1 MFYGSIKDMKTIRH
15 FLDRFAC
22 NDMGFIFDR
31 GFSSYKLLLELKAG
45 GVHYIVPLK
54 RNSKLL
60 PEQFRVQGALV
71 YRKRSVGFSKLVC
84 PPYGFL
90 YLFDDPSI
98 RAVEEHRLLCQVGE
112 GVLSVGEFEVLRRR
126 AGVFG
131 LVSDLD
137 CSAVEVYG
145 RYKDREEVEL
155 CFDVLKNELDADRT
169 YLGCEGAVRGYFVV
183 VLLALR
189 LRFKILGRLRERG
202 LVGELS
208 VREVLFELSKVEL
221 SVEENGR
228 EVFCAFPKRSQE
240 ILDIFSDLIPMGYT

>member
-1 MFYGSIKDMKTIRH
+1 
-15 FLDRFAC
+15 
-22 NDMGFIFDR
+22 MGFIFDR

-45 GVHYIVPLK
+45 KVHYIVPLK

-60 PEQFRVQGALV
+60 PEQFKAQGVLV

-84 PPYGFL
+84 EYGFL

-98 RAVEEHRLLCQVGE
+98 RAVEEHGLLCRVESGE
-112 GVLSVGEFEVLRRR
+112 LSVGEYEVLRRW

-155 CFDVLKNELDADRT
+155 CFDVLKN
-169 YLGCEGAVRGYFVV
+169 
-183 VLLALR
+183 
-189 LRFKILGRLRERG
+189 
-202 LVGELS
+202 
-208 VREVLFELSKVEL
+208 
-221 SVEENGR
+221 
-228 EVFCAFPKRSQE
+228 
-240 ILDIFSDLIPMGYT
+240 